1 LRERNVSRRTGIGE
15 SCKSGRHRADRVMAT
30 EMAGIV
36 GSCLAIGVWHWLFVG
51 RNIRSVCL
59 YGDGRLLLVGMAQDW
74 HKRCCQTL
82 QRQDQQQHRKHD
94 MFESIV
100 HMSQVYK
107 KTLEN
112 RN

>member
-1 LRERNVSRRTGIGE
+1 MT
-15 SCKSGRHRADRVMAT
+15 T

-36 GSCLAIGVWHWLFVG
+36 GAGLAIGAWRRLFGG
-51 RNIRSVCL
+51 RNIQSVRL
-59 YGDGRLLLVGMAQDW
+59 RGGGRLLLVGMAQDW

-94 MFESIV
+94 MSDPIV
-100 HMSQVYK
+100 HIVQVYK
-107 KTLEN
+107 KTLKN